1 MAKKWTVEIMGK
13 DKKDRLIKSLITEL
27 MADIRP
33 QDKEDLEA
41 GNDPIFCLI
50 GSINLDEET
59 RVYRGEDGKL
69 LAIFG
74 KSRMEWN
81 APGRGIWMVGTNE
94 LYNGYVKE
102 LLMKEA
108 KKVLHGWLRQ
118 HGLLHN
124 IVYEKNITSI
134 RYLTRLG
141 AIFLDEPRETWDGH
155 KFYAFYMPYRGE

>member
-1 MAKKWTVEIMGK
+1 MAKKWTVEIIDN
-13 DKKDRLIKSLITEL
+13 DKKENLIPLIEEL
-27 MADIRP
+27 MQDIRP

-41 GNDPIFCLI
+41 GSDPVFCLI
-50 GSINLDEET
+50 GSIKLDEET

-74 KSRMEWN
+74 KSRMEWG

-108 KKVLHGWLRQ
+108 KRVLHGWLRK

-141 AIFLDEPRETWDGH
+141 AIFLDDPRETWDGH